1 MAGGTSLA
9 LQIGH
14 RTSIDLGLFGVL
26 SIEPDEI
33 LEIIRPLG
41 MLNLYADKYA
51 DGSSFMII
59 KSLSYFDDA
68 EEEPEP
74 LMFKPVEWNV
84 VKQELRKQI
93 STL

>member
-1 MAGGTSLA
+1 
-9 LQIGH
+9 
-14 RTSIDLGLFGVL
+14 
-26 SIEPDEI
+26 
-33 LEIIRPLG
+33 

-59 KSLSYFDDA
+59 KSLSYLYDA

>member
-1 MAGGTSLA
+1 
-9 LQIGH
+9 
-14 RTSIDLGLFGVL
+14 
-26 SIEPDEI
+26 
-33 LEIIRPLG
+33 
-41 MLNLYADKYA
+41 
-51 DGSSFMII
+51 MII
-59 KSLSYFDDA
+59 KSLSYLDDA